1 MTVPAVDSSPHATVD
16 GVTTW
21 FCCEG
26 CRTAFLADPD
36 RYAVA
41 S

>member
-1 MTVPAVDSSPHATVD
+1 MSVAAVDSSPHVEGD
-16 GVTTW
+16 GTTTW

-26 CRTAFLADPD
+26 CRTAFLADPG

>member
-1 MTVPAVDSSPHATVD
+1 MTVAAVDASPHVTID
-16 GVTTW
+16 GTTTW

-26 CRTAFLADPD
+26 CRKAFEKNPA
-36 RYAVA
+36 RYAAA

>member
-1 MTVPAVDSSPHATVD
+1 MTVPAVDSSPYATVD

-36 RYAVA
+36 RCAVA

>member
-1 MTVPAVDSSPHATVD
+1 MTVAAVDASPHVTID

-26 CRTAFLADPD
+26 CRRKFEKDPG
-36 RYAVA
+36 RYATA

>member
-1 MTVPAVDSSPHATVD
+1 MSVAAVDASPHATVD

-21 FCCEG
+21 FCCPG
-26 CRTAFLADPD
+26 CRTAFLEDPA
-36 RYAVA
+36 RYAPA

>member
-1 MTVPAVDSSPHATVD
+1 MTVAAVDASPHADVD
-16 GVTTW
+16 GVRTW

-26 CRTAFLADPD
+26 CRTAFLADPA
-36 RYAVA
+36 RYAAA